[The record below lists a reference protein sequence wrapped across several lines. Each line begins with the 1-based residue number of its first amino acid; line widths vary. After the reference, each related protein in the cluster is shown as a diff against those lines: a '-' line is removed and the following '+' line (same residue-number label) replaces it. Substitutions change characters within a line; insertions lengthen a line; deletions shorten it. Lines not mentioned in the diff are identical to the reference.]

1 MYGSAFAPA
10 ESVRALTFFNDGDL
24 AKVNAK
30 TRQELRVEAA
40 RVSQMFPIPII
51 EIAGRQL
58 SDEGI
63 VRQVN
68 RDRDDM
74 EL

>member
-1 MYGSAFAPA
+1 
-10 ESVRALTFFNDGDL
+10 
-24 AKVNAK
+24 
-30 TRQELRVEAA
+30 
-40 RVSQMFPIPII
+40 MFPIPII

-68 RDRDDM
+68 RDRGDM